1 MMKKS
6 ICLALLIAAGSLAA
20 AVVGFD
26 PVSAQDLKTS
36 DAKKASPTPTPPV
49 DEEDEIVKVDTDAVN
64 VLFTAQDRNRRLLTS
79 LKAED
84 VRILENGQPQQIVG
98 FSRQVDLPM
107 SLAILI
113 DTSASQERTLPE
125 EKEAA
130 ISFLENVIRP
140 AKDEVSIISFT
151 GESTLEQGM
160 TNNLTRLR
168 RAVDRVQFNPPSGYI
183 GGGVVTGGTA
193 PASSNQAYGS
203 TAIWDALWVTSEEVL
218 GPAPDKTRRAIILIT
233 DGVNTYGQKRLDDAV
248 QAAQRAEAVIYSIG
262 IGDRYYDGVD
272 TGVLKK
278 VSERTGGRAYFPR
291 DEGELRDA
299 FKQIQE
305 EMRSQYLLAY
315 EPTNSKRDGSYRTI
329 EIQLVN
335 PQLEK
340 DKVKVTHR
348 QGYFAKA
355 EKKR

>member
-130 ISFLENVIRP
+130 
-140 AKDEVSIISFT
+140 
-151 GESTLEQGM
+151 
-160 TNNLTRLR
+160 
-168 RAVDRVQFNPPSGYI
+168 
-183 GGGVVTGGTA
+183 
-193 PASSNQAYGS
+193 
-203 TAIWDALWVTSEEVL
+203 
-218 GPAPDKTRRAIILIT
+218 
-233 DGVNTYGQKRLDDAV
+233 
-248 QAAQRAEAVIYSIG
+248 
-262 IGDRYYDGVD
+262 
-272 TGVLKK
+272 
-278 VSERTGGRAYFPR
+278 
-291 DEGELRDA
+291 
-299 FKQIQE
+299 
-305 EMRSQYLLAY
+305 
-315 EPTNSKRDGSYRTI
+315 
-329 EIQLVN
+329 
-335 PQLEK
+335 
-340 DKVKVTHR
+340 
-348 QGYFAKA
+348 
-355 EKKR
+355 